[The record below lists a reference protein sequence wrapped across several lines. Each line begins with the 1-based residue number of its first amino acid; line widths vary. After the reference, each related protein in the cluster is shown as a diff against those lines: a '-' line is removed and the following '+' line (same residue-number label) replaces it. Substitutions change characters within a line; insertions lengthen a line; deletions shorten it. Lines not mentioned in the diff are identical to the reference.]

1 MSAEHLTNTEEF
13 RLPLELKTVLKTLR
27 LKFWWIVFLFVIA
40 CGLGIGGA
48 LLLGTQMFESTTV
61 LFYQP
66 IDSYVPDTF
75 RIYQSVGEGT
85 ELSYEQGAGLIKF
98 EASNTSLW
106 NRVNMVKTRPNLE
119 ELRKRLKLEKTLDQ
133 LGSSIDVYVAQDT
146 NLMFIAAKSEKGEE
160 AQNIANTIR
169 DIFLET
175 NDMRIGGELKE
186 QLAGLQQQ
194 YDATSKEL
202 LQAQTR
208 FSDFIGMYN
217 IRDIKTQ
224 TTIYATELAGLE
236 LSIQKNKE
244 QIEIYQ
250 QRILRVKQEIQSVG
264 QAELDRQEALSKQ
277 PTKPGITT
285 DEATNRIK
293 QITDKIEALRSET
306 TDPIE
311 LNRLKTNLT
320 IAENAYVRGL
330 ISRSEFETASYDYQL
345 FKAKTSKT
353 EEIELLKQEIEEIRS
368 LPHIGLEENANT
380 NEYLQQVKL
389 VLLENELELIRLELQ
404 YASDKQRYESLNSNF
419 IDMPTIKQTYD
430 SLNGNVISLEA
441 ENRGLEK
448 ILNQYTTISGKSQ
461 SDFSIISDAAIPLLP
476 MESNK
481 KLIAVVIAFL
491 VFLLGFVII
500 LISII
505 TDTRIKSSADAKQ
518 KLNMAV
524 IGAFPYQRNTASLTP
539 TERDESSQIELYR
552 ILARPLRLKYPKPG
566 ATILVTSTAKGE
578 GKSTTVINLA
588 TVFGRQD
595 EHVLVIDAQI
605 RYTEKPSPF
614 HTYCIKDSLGTHH
627 KGLGEYLSYKVASW
641 EEIISQT
648 VLPGV
653 DIILKNEEAI
663 IPDLLQSARMSEL
676 MQELKQQYSIIIVE
690 GAPVGEC
697 VDSEILTNYSDT
709 ILFVTACDMLRPTV
723 IQKALTRIKNTNIPL
738 EGVILTKIRSVYA
751 E

>member
-1 MSAEHLTNTEEF
+1 MSTESSTNKEEF

-27 LKFWWIVFLFVIA
+27 LKFWWILFLLVIA
-40 CGLGIGGA
+40 GGLGVGAA
-48 LLLGTQMFESTTV
+48 LLLGTQKFESTTV

-75 RIYQSVGEGT
+75 RIYQSIGEGT

-119 ELRKRLKLEKTLDQ
+119 ELRKRLNLEKTLDQ
-133 LGSSIDVYVAQDT
+133 LGSAIDVYVAQDT
-146 NLMFIAAKSEKGEE
+146 NLMFIAAQSENPEE

-175 NDMRIGGELKE
+175 NDTRIGEELKE
-186 QLAGLQQQ
+186 QLQGLQQQ

-202 LQAQTR
+202 LEAQTK
-208 FSDFIGMYN
+208 FSDFIEQYN

-224 TTIYATELAGLE
+224 TTIYASELAELE

-244 QIEIYQ
+244 QIEIYK
-250 QRILRVKQEIQSVG
+250 QRIIRVKSEIQSVG
-264 QAELDRQEALSKQ
+264 QAELERQEALSKL
-277 PTKPGITT
+277 TSKPGITT
-285 DEATNRIK
+285 DEATNRIN
-293 QITDKIEALRSET
+293 QITDKIDILRAET
-306 TDPIE
+306 IDPIE
-311 LNRLKTNLT
+311 LEQLKTKLT
-320 IAENAYVRGL
+320 IAENEYVRGL
-330 ISRSEFETASYDYQL
+330 INRSEYETAYYAYQL
-345 FKAKTSKT
+345 FKARTSNT
-353 EEIELLKQEIEEIRS
+353 DEIQRLKQEIDEIMT
-368 LPHIGLEENANT
+368 LPHIGVDENATT

-389 VLLENELELIRLELQ
+389 VFLENELELIRLELQ
-404 YASDKQRYESLNSNF
+404 YASDKERYDSLSKNF
-419 IDMPTIKQTYD
+419 IDMPTISQTYN

-441 ENRGLEK
+441 ETRGLEK
-448 ILNQYTTISGKSQ
+448 ILNQYKTISEKSQ

-481 KLIAVVIAFL
+481 KLIAIIISFL
-491 VFLLGFVII
+491 VFMLGFIFI

-505 TDTRIKSSADAKQ
+505 TDTKIKSSADAKQ
-518 KLNMAV
+518 KLNMPILA
-524 IGAFPYQRNTASLTP
+524 AFPYLRNTSLLVP
-539 TERDESSQIELYR
+539 REHEESRQIELYR
-552 ILARPLRLKYPKPG
+552 ILARPLRLKYPKQG
-566 ATILVTSTAKGE
+566 STILVTSTSEKE

-595 EHVLVIDAQI
+595 EHVLIIDAQI

-614 HTYCIKDSLGTHH
+614 HTYCLKDSDGNYK
-627 KGLGEYLSYKVASW
+627 KGLGEYLSYKASID
-641 EEIISQT
+641 EIISQT

-653 DIILKNEEAI
+653 DMIVKNEEAV
-663 IPDLLQSARMSEL
+663 IPDLLQSARMLEL
-676 MQELKQQYSIIIVE
+676 MQDLKQLYSIIIIE
-690 GAPVGEC
+690 GAPVDEC

-709 ILFVTACDMLRPTV
+709 ILLVTACDMLRPSVVQRT
-723 IQKALTRIKNTNIPL
+723 LTRLKNTNIPL
-738 EGVILTKIRSVYA
+738 EGIILTKIRSVYS

>member
-1 MSAEHLTNTEEF
+1 MSTESSTNKEEF

-27 LKFWWIVFLFVIA
+27 LKFWWILFLLVIA
-40 CGLGIGGA
+40 GGLGVGAA
-48 LLLGTQMFESTTV
+48 LLLGTQKFESTTV

-75 RIYQSVGEGT
+75 RIYQSIGEGT

-119 ELRKRLKLEKTLDQ
+119 ELRKRLNLEKTLDQ
-133 LGSSIDVYVAQDT
+133 LGSAIDVYVAQDT
-146 NLMFIAAKSEKGEE
+146 NLMFIAAQSENPEE

-175 NDMRIGGELKE
+175 NDMRIGEELKE
-186 QLAGLQQQ
+186 QLQGLQQQ

-202 LQAQTR
+202 LEAQTK
-208 FSDFIGMYN
+208 FSDFIEQYN

-224 TTIYATELAGLE
+224 TTIYASELAELE

-244 QIEIYQ
+244 QIEIYK
-250 QRILRVKQEIQSVG
+250 QRIIRVKSEIQSVG
-264 QAELDRQEALSKQ
+264 QAELERQEALSKL
-277 PTKPGITT
+277 TSKPGITT
-285 DEATNRIK
+285 DEATNRIN
-293 QITDKIEALRSET
+293 QITDKIDILRAET
-306 TDPIE
+306 IDPIE
-311 LNRLKTNLT
+311 LEQLKTKLT
-320 IAENAYVRGL
+320 IAENEYVRGL
-330 ISRSEFETASYDYQL
+330 INRSEYETAYYAYQL
-345 FKAKTSKT
+345 FKARTSNT
-353 EEIELLKQEIEEIRS
+353 EEIQRLKQEIDEIMT
-368 LPHIGLEENANT
+368 LPHIGVDENATT

-389 VLLENELELIRLELQ
+389 VFLENELELIRLELQ
-404 YASDKQRYESLNSNF
+404 YASDKERYDSLSKNF
-419 IDMPTIKQTYD
+419 IDMPTISQTYN

-441 ENRGLEK
+441 ETRGLEK
-448 ILNQYTTISGKSQ
+448 ILNQYKTISEKSQ

-481 KLIAVVIAFL
+481 KLIAIIISFL
-491 VFLLGFVII
+491 VFMLGFIFI

-505 TDTRIKSSADAKQ
+505 TDTKIKSSADAKQ
-518 KLNMAV
+518 KLNMPILA
-524 IGAFPYQRNTASLTP
+524 AFPYLRNTSLLVP
-539 TERDESSQIELYR
+539 REHEESRQIELYR
-552 ILARPLRLKYPKPG
+552 ILARPLRLKYPKQG
-566 ATILVTSTAKGE
+566 STILVTSTSEKE

-595 EHVLVIDAQI
+595 EHVLIIDAQI

-614 HTYCIKDSLGTHH
+614 HTYCLKDSDGNYK
-627 KGLGEYLSYKVASW
+627 KGLGEYLSYKASID
-641 EEIISQT
+641 EIISQT

-653 DIILKNEEAI
+653 DMIVKNEEAV
-663 IPDLLQSARMSEL
+663 IPDLLQSARMLEL
-676 MQELKQQYSIIIVE
+676 MQDLKQLYSIIIIE
-690 GAPVGEC
+690 GAPVDEC

-709 ILFVTACDMLRPTV
+709 ILLVTACDMLRPSVVQRT
-723 IQKALTRIKNTNIPL
+723 LTRLKNTNIPL
-738 EGVILTKIRSVYA
+738 EGIILTKIRSVYS

>member
-1 MSAEHLTNTEEF
+1 MSAEHPTNTEEF

-27 LKFWWIVFLFVIA
+27 LKFWWIVVIFVIA
-40 CGLGIGGA
+40 CALGIGGA
-48 LLLGTQMFESTTV
+48 LMLGTQMFESTTV

-66 IDSYVPDTF
+66 IISYVPDTF
-75 RIYQSVGEGT
+75 KIYQSVGEGT

-98 EASNTSLW
+98 DASNTSLW

-119 ELRKRLKLEKTLDQ
+119 ELRKRLNLARTLEQ
-133 LGSSIDVYVAQDT
+133 LGSSIHVYVAQDT
-146 NLMFIAAKSEKGEE
+146 NLMFISAKSATGEE

-175 NDMRIGGELKE
+175 NNTRIGKELKE
-186 QLAGLQQQ
+186 QLEGLQQQ
-194 YDATSKEL
+194 YDETSKEL

-208 FSDFIGMYN
+208 FSDFISLHN

-224 TTIYATELAGLE
+224 TTIYATELAELE
-236 LSIQKNKE
+236 LSIQNEKE
-244 QIEIYQ
+244 QIEIYR
-250 QRILRVKQEIQSVG
+250 QRVIRVQKEIQSLG
-264 QAELDRQEALSKQ
+264 QAELDRLEALANQ
-277 PTKPGITT
+277 PSQPGITT
-285 DEATNRIK
+285 DEATNRIR
-293 QITDKIEALRSET
+293 QITDKIEVLRSET

-311 LNRLKTNLT
+311 LERLKTNLT

-380 NEYLQQVKL
+380 NEYLQRVKL
-389 VLLENELELIRLELQ
+389 VLLENELELIRLEHQ
-404 YASDKQRYESLNSNF
+404 YAADKQRYESLNANF
-419 IDMPTIKQTYD
+419 IDMPTISQTYN

-441 ENRGLEK
+441 ETRGLEK
-448 ILNQYTTISGKSQ
+448 ILSQYITISGKSQ
-461 SDFSIISDAAIPLLP
+461 SDFSIINDAAIPLLP

-481 KLIAVVIAFL
+481 KLIAIIIAFL
-491 VFLLGFVII
+491 VFMLGFVII
-500 LISII
+500 LITII

-518 KLNMAV
+518 KLNMTV
-524 IGAFPYQRNTASLTP
+524 IGAFPYQRTTASLTP
-539 TERDESSQIELYR
+539 TEQEESHQIELYR
-552 ILARPLRLKYPKPG
+552 ILARPLRLKYPKQG
-566 ATILVTSTAKGE
+566 STILVTSAAKGE

-614 HTYCIKDSLGTHH
+614 HTYCIKDSLGNYQ
-627 KGLGEYLSYKVASW
+627 KGLGEYLSYKVASC
-641 EEIISQT
+641 EDIISPT

-663 IPDLLQSARMSEL
+663 IPDLLQSARMSDL
-676 MQELKQQYSIIIVE
+676 MQELKQLYSIIIVE
-690 GAPVGEC
+690 GASVGEC

-709 ILFVTACDMLRPTV
+709 ILFVTACDTLRPSV
-723 IQKALTRIKNTNIPL
+723 IQKSLTRLKNTNIPL
-738 EGVILTKIRSVYA
+738 EGLILTKIRSIYA
-751 E
+751 V